1 MKIARLAL
9 VGLLALSMSGA
20 PAFAGELQD
29 SIARAAANAAAD
41 TQEAPMVRTTGT
53 KAATMAGT
61 ALFAGGMVFGLYQFI
76 NNGNGSNSEFG
87 EADAT
92 NPKLGLVGL
101 GTAFAGGMLMLMGHK
116 ANGATKMPSLTF
128 GRHGVGVAKRI
139 SW

>member
-1 MKIARLAL
+1 MPWVSAI
-9 VGLLALSMSGA
+9 VLLPLLGALSMLAVPPA
-20 PAFAGELQD
+20 PAGSLQ
-29 SIARAAANAAAD
+29 ARIH
-41 TQEAPMVRTTGT
+41 
-53 KAATMAGT
+53 
-61 ALFAGGMVFGLYQFI
+61 ALVTAGGMVFGLYQFI

-92 NPKLGLVGL
+92 NPKLGFVGL

-116 ANGATKMPSLTF
+116 ANNATKMPSLTF